1 MVVAVKDP
9 EMEAAQIIAEAE
21 LDNLDQETVKKVGR
35 WIKRHY
41 LGAGLRPLARMLMTR
56 SE

>member
-21 LDNLDQETVKKVGR
+21 LDNLDQETVRKVGR